1 MSKTRAPITIDATL
15 PEKTAG
21 IGHGAYEGADRG
33 SRELAS
39 WRPRATSADALI
51 NDGRA
56 KVTMDSRA
64 RDLLRNDG
72 QVAGA
77 ATLQKDSIV
86 GSQYRLNSQPAQGVL
101 ERMFPGLGFTE
112 DWAEQFQRETEE
124 LFTLYAESIDSWIDV
139 QRTWSFTGMIR
150 MAVGCYFAGGE
161 ALLTCNWMRG
171 AGRPFATAF
180 QLVDCDRLSNPNGV
194 ADDRFLRN
202 GVVLDRNAAPTSVW
216 IRDAHPGDMLRG
228 QDLHSWTNRP
238 IYKSWGRHHTIL
250 LRNLQR
256 PEQTRGVA
264 DMVTVLKETRMAAQ
278 FHETTLANAIANA
291 SFAATIESELPPE
304 MAARMIGAEN
314 AGKDIMD
321 PAVAM
326 LSAISEYTRGGQSI
340 QLGGVKIPTLFPGT
354 KLKML
359 PAGTVGGV
367 GDAFEASLLR
377 KIAAG
382 LGVSYEELTR
392 DFSKTNYSS
401 FRAAANQTQR
411 SVTAR
416 KREVA
421 DYVANAIYRNWLEE
435 AIDLRMIPS
444 LEPMLAKVPDLF
456 YRPLV
461 RDALAAAT
469 WIGASR
475 GQVDEM
481 KETQA
486 AVMRIKS
493 GLSTYEIE
501 TARLGVDFREVF
513 RQRAREKRLAES
525 YGLDFAL
532 DVKKPGTVT
541 GIEAQT
547 NNQQEANNA
556 DADDE

>member
-1 MSKTRAPITIDATL
+1 MTKPRAPVTIDVTQ
-15 PEKTAG
+15 PEKNAG
-21 IGHGAYEGADRG
+21 IGHGAYEGSDRT

-39 WRPRATSADALI
+39 WRPRAASADAMI

-64 RDLLRNDG
+64 QDLLRNNG

-77 ATLQKDSIV
+77 STTHKDSIV
-86 GSQYRLNSQPAQGVL
+86 GSQYRLNSQPSQGVL
-101 ERMFPGLGFTE
+101 DRMFPGLGFTE
-112 DWAEQFQRETEE
+112 EWAEDYQREVEE
-124 LFTLYAESIDSWIDV
+124 LFNLYAESIDSWIDV
-139 QRTWSFTGMIR
+139 QRTWSFTGLVR

-161 ALLTCNWMRG
+161 ALFTCNWMRG
-171 AGRPFATAF
+171 QGRPFSTAF
-180 QLVDCDRLSNPNGV
+180 QLVDCDRLSNPNDV
-194 ADDRFLRN
+194 ADTRFLRN

-216 IRDAHPGDMLRG
+216 IREAHPGDMLRG
-228 QDLHSWTNRP
+228 QDIYSWTNRP
-238 IYKSWGRHHTIL
+238 IYKAWGRHHTIL

-264 DMVTVLKETRMAAQ
+264 DMVSVLKETRMASQ

-304 MAARMIGAEN
+304 MAARMVGAEQD
-314 AGKDIMD
+314 GGDMMD
-321 PAVAM
+321 PAKAM
-326 LSAISEYTRGGQSI
+326 LAAIADYTRGGQNI
-340 QLGGVKIPTLFPGT
+340 QMGGVKIPTLFPGT

-359 PAGTVGGV
+359 PAGTIGGV
-367 GDAFEASLLR
+367 GDEFEASLLR
-377 KIAAG
+377 KVAAG
-382 LGVSYEELTR
+382 LGISYEELTR
-392 DFSKTNYSS
+392 DFTKTNYSS

-411 SVTAR
+411 FTTNR

-421 DYVANAIYRNWLEE
+421 DFVANAMFRNWLEE
-435 AIDLRMIPS
+435 AIDLGMIPS
-444 LEPMLAKVPDLF
+444 LAPMLAKVPDLF
-456 YRPLV
+456 YKPLV

-486 AVMRIKS
+486 AVMRIKA

-501 TARLGVDFREVF
+501 SARLGVDFREVF
-513 RQRAREKRLAES
+513 RQRAREKRLAET
-525 YGLDFAL
+525 YGLDFDTDA
-532 DVKKPGTVT
+532 KKPGTVT
-541 GIEAQT
+541 GMDAKTQTPEAEQ
-547 NNQQEANNA
+547 
-556 DADDE
+556 DE

>member
-1 MSKTRAPITIDATL
+1 MSKPRAPITIDTSR
-15 PEKTAG
+15 PEQNAG
-21 IGHGAYEGADRG
+21 VGHGAYEGADQT

-39 WRPRATSADALI
+39 WRPRAASADALI
-51 NDGRA
+51 NDGRT
-56 KVTMDSRA
+56 KITMDSRG

-77 ATLQKDSIV
+77 STLQKDSIV
-86 GSQYRLNSQPAQGVL
+86 GSQYRLNAQPAQGVL
-101 ERMFPGLGFTE
+101 ARMFPDLGFTE
-112 DWAEQFQRETEE
+112 EWAEQFQVEVEE

-139 QRTWSFTGMIR
+139 QRQWSFTGLVR

-161 ALLTCNWMRG
+161 ALFTCNWMRG
-171 AGRPFATAF
+171 GGRPFSTAF
-180 QLVDCDRLSNPNGV
+180 QLVDCDRLSNPNDV
-194 ADDRFLRN
+194 ADTRFLRN
-202 GVVLDRNAAPTSVW
+202 GVVLDRNGAPTSVW

-228 QDLHSWTNRP
+228 QNLYSWTNRP
-238 IYKSWGRHHTIL
+238 VYKAWGRHHTIL

-264 DMVTVLKETRMAAQ
+264 DMVTVLKETRMASR

-314 AGKDIMD
+314 DGGGMMD
-321 PAVAM
+321 PAKAM
-326 LSAISEYTRGGQSI
+326 LAAIAEYTRGGQNI

-354 KLKML
+354 KLNL
-359 PAGTVGGV
+359 RPAGSIGGV
-367 GDAFEASLLR
+367 GEGFEASLLR
-377 KIAAG
+377 KVAAG

-392 DFSKTNYSS
+392 DFTKTNYSS

-411 SVTAR
+411 SVASR

-421 DYVANAIYRNWLEE
+421 DYVANAMFRNWLEE

-486 AVMRIKS
+486 AVMRIKA

-501 TARLGVDFREVF
+501 TARLGIDFREVF

-525 YGLDFAL
+525 YDLDFDMEA
-532 DVKKPGTVT
+532 KKPGTVT
-541 GIEAQT
+541 GIEAK
-547 NNQQEANNA
+547 NNNKQGAA

>member
-1 MSKTRAPITIDATL
+1 MSKTRAPVTIDVSL
-15 PEKTAG
+15 PEKNAG
-21 IGHGAYEGADRG
+21 VGHGAYEGADRS

-39 WRPRATSADALI
+39 WRPRTTSADALI

-56 KVTMDSRA
+56 KTTMDSRG

-72 QVAGA
+72 QISGA
-77 ATLQKDSIV
+77 STTHKDSIV
-86 GSQYRLNSQPAQGVL
+86 GSQYRLNSQPSQGVL
-101 ERMFPGLGFTE
+101 DRMFPGLGFSE
-112 DWAEQFQRETEE
+112 DWAEQYQQEVEE
-124 LFTLYAESIDSWIDV
+124 LFNLYAESIDSWIDV
-139 QRTWSFTGMIR
+139 QRTWSFTGLIR

-161 ALLTCNWMRG
+161 ALFTCNWMRG
-171 AGRPFATAF
+171 GGRPFSTAF
-180 QLVDCDRLSNPNGV
+180 QIVDCDRLSNPNDT
-194 ADDRFLRN
+194 ADNRFLRN
-202 GVVLDRNAAPTSVW
+202 GVVLNRDAAPVSVW

-228 QDLHSWTNRP
+228 QNLHSWTNRP
-238 IYKSWGRHHTIL
+238 IYKAWGRHHTIL

-264 DMVTVLKETRMAAQ
+264 DMVSVLKETRMASQ

-314 AGKDIMD
+314 DGKDMMD
-321 PAVAM
+321 PAMAM

-340 QLGGVKIPTLFPGT
+340 KLGGVKIPTLFPGT
-354 KLKML
+354 KLKMQ
-359 PAGTVGGV
+359 PAGTIGGV
-367 GDAFEASLLR
+367 GEGFEASLLR
-377 KIAAG
+377 KVAAG

-392 DFSKTNYSS
+392 DFTKTNYSS

-411 SVTAR
+411 FTTSR

-421 DYVANAIYRNWLEE
+421 DYVANAMFRNWLEE
-435 AIDLRMIPS
+435 AIDLRMLPS
-444 LEPMLAKVPDLF
+444 LNPMLDKVPDLF

-461 RDALAAAT
+461 RDALSAAT

-486 AVMRIKS
+486 AVMRIKA
-493 GLSTYEIE
+493 GLSTHEIE
-501 TARLGVDFREVF
+501 SARLGVDFREVF
-513 RQRAREKRLAES
+513 RQLAREKRLSES
-525 YGLDFAL
+525 YGLEFDLGA
-532 DVKKPGTVT
+532 KKPGT
-541 GIEAQT
+541 IT
-547 NNQQEANNA
+547 NL
-556 DADDE
+556 DAGNKTETRDAE